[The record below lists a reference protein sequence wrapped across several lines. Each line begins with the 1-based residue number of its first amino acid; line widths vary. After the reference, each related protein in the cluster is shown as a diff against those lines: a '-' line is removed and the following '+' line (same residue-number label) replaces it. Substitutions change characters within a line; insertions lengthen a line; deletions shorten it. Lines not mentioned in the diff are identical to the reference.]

1 MRQPTAEILIGL
13 LVLLVA
19 AGFLSFAV
27 TRAGAGEGVGGGY
40 VLSARFDQV
49 GGITVGS
56 DVRTAG
62 VKIGAVRNISLD
74 PETFEAKLSLDLD
87 PKVRIPDD
95 SSARITSD
103 SLLGGAY
110 VGIVPGG
117 SADTLPSGG
126 EIEITQG
133 AVDVFGLISSFA
145 GSIAQSPASEDK
157 TEPQEE
163 GYP

>member
-1 MRQPTAEILIGL
+1 MRQPTAELLIGF

-40 VLSARFDQV
+40 VLTARFDQV
-49 GGITVGS
+49 GGISVGS

-62 VKIGAVRNISLD
+62 VKVGAVRDIELD
-74 PETFEAKLSLDLD
+74 ADTFEAKLLLDLD
-87 PKVRIPDD
+87 PKVRIPED

-117 SADTLPSGG
+117 AAETLPSGG
-126 EIEITQG
+126 EIAITQG
-133 AVDVFGLISSFA
+133 SVDVFGLISSFA
-145 GSIAQSPASEDK
+145 GSLSQSPSSQPK
-157 TEPQEE
+157 SQPQEE
-163 GYP
+163 AYP